1 MSQIRTPY
9 NLILILLATAEFL
22 LTTVGI
28 TSDVFSLV
36 GWGLDRIGCMVTG
49 TVVTTAGIPT
59 YAPINLLLL
68 NFFNNILNPIKMNIN
83 NLILSFRLCIND
95 HTVCTVHMPTI
106 QLSSF
111 PSDWRKDIIIYH
123 SSENFIS
130 NPVVFIIPCLA
141 STLWMGKVHSRSV
154 RVRVSFFSFDLKVD
168 VDENLYDNYDL

>member
-68 NFFNNILNPIKMNIN
+68 NLYSESDKYENNRPHFYRLGFASMITLCV
-83 NLILSFRLCIND
+83 LSICR
-95 HTVCTVHMPTI
+95 
-106 QLSSF
+106 LSSF
-111 PSDWRKDIIIYH
+111 LHFRRIEGKI
-123 SSENFIS
+123 SSFTTALKIS
-130 NPVVFIIPCLA
+130 SAILLYSLSLA
-141 STLWMGKVHSRSV
+141 LPPLFGWGRYTPE
-154 RVRVSFFSFDLKVD
+154 VSGLG
-168 VDENLYDNYDL
+168 

>member
-68 NFFNNILNPIKMNIN
+68 NFISMAKNENNQPHFYRLGFASMITLCV
-83 NLILSFRLCIND
+83 LSICR
-95 HTVCTVHMPTI
+95 
-106 QLSSF
+106 LSSF
-111 PSDWRKDIIIYH
+111 LHFRRIEGKI
-123 SSENFIS
+123 SSFTTALKIS
-130 NPVVFIIPCLA
+130 SAILLYSLSLA
-141 STLWMGKVHSRSV
+141 LPPLFGWGRYTPE
-154 RVRVSFFSFDLKVD
+154 VSGLG
-168 VDENLYDNYDL
+168 

>member
-59 YAPINLLLL
+59 YAPTNPLLL
-68 NFFNNILNPIKMNIN
+68 NLQYSK
-83 NLILSFRLCIND
+83 
-95 HTVCTVHMPTI
+95 
-106 QLSSF
+106 
-111 PSDWRKDIIIYH
+111 SDKNENH
-123 SSENFIS
+123 QPNFI
-130 NPVVFIIPCLA
+130 V
-141 STLWMGKVHSRSV
+141 
-154 RVRVSFFSFDLKVD
+154 
-168 VDENLYDNYDL
+168 